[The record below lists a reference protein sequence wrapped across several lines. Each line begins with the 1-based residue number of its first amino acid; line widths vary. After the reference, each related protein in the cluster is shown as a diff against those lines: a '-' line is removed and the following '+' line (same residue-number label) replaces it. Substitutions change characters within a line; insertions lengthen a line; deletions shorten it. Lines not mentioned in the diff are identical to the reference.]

1 LWGEAPLVANRV
13 HEASFGQARAS
24 LETRMTPPMS
34 VIHLSNLV
42 VTLAGFPAL
51 SGIDLQVQAGELLVI
66 KGPNGAGKTTLLRV
80 CGGLLA
86 PTSGSGHVLGHEL
99 GGDRRRL
106 RRNVGMLAHANFL
119 YDDLTVEDNIRFAV
133 RAGRGDVAGVPAAL
147 KQLGLDGRLQK
158 LRTGSCSAGQRR
170 RTALAALV
178 VRQPKLWLLDE
189 PHAGL
194 DADSR
199 DLLDAI
205 VRNAVRDGATV
216 LLSSH
221 EADRASALA
230 TRTVTVAGG
239 FVVSDVVSDTG
250 DVSDQTTGRDRSDTS
265 SSATNVTKLAQEI
278 GGADETT
285 ARDRSR
291 TSSAATNVTKLA
303 QGADRE

>member
-1 LWGEAPLVANRV
+1 VGQNSAGGEKCRTRPCSGGT
-13 HEASFGQARAS
+13 ASVGP
-24 LETRMTPPMS
+24 RMTPPVS

-51 SGIDLQVQAGELLVI
+51 SGIDLHVHAGELVVI
-66 KGPNGAGKTTLLRV
+66 KGPNGAGKTTLLRT

-86 PTSGSGHVLGHEL
+86 PTSGTGEVLGHDL
-99 GGDRRRL
+99 VGDRRPL
-106 RRNVGMLAHANFL
+106 RRDVGMLAHANFL

-133 RAGRGDVAGVPAAL
+133 RAGRGDVAGVPAAM
-147 KQLGLDGRLQK
+147 KQLGLDGRLAK

-199 DLLDAI
+199 DLLDLI
-205 VRNAVRDGATV
+205 VRDAVSRGATV

-230 TRTVTVAGG
+230 TRAVTVAGG
-239 FVVSDVVSDTG
+239 FVVSDVATA
-250 DVSDQTTGRDRSDTS
+250 RDRSHTS
-265 SSATNVTKLAQEI
+265 PATTNVTKLAEGI
-278 GGADETT
+278 GGADESL
-285 ARDRSR
+285 ARDRSH
-291 TSSAATNVTKLA
+291 TSSAGTDVTKLA
-303 QGADRE
+303 EGTAGEPDE

>member
-1 LWGEAPLVANRV
+1 MP
-13 HEASFGQARAS
+13 
-24 LETRMTPPMS
+24 

-51 SGIDLQVQAGELLVI
+51 SGIDLDVRAGELVVI
-66 KGPNGAGKTTLLRV
+66 KGPNGAGKTTLLRT

-86 PTSGSGHVLGHEL
+86 PASGSGHVLGHDLAE
-99 GGDRRRL
+99 DRRLL
-106 RRNVGMLAHANFL
+106 RRDVGMLAHANFL

-133 RAGRGDVAGVPAAL
+133 RAGRGDVAGVPVAL
-147 KQLGLDGRLQK
+147 QQLGLDGRLAK

-205 VRNAVRDGATV
+205 VRDAVSNGATV

-239 FVVSDVVSDTG
+239 FVASDETAA
-250 DVSDQTTGRDRSDTS
+250 RDRSAS
-265 SSATNVTKLAQEI
+265 SLSSTNVTKLAP
-278 GGADETT
+278 
-285 ARDRSR
+285 
-291 TSSAATNVTKLA
+291 KLA
-303 QGADRE
+303 GETA